1 MLVEL
6 AYHGGNLR
14 TRDELAAK
22 LEQAAVVHDRA
33 SDGFAERKRYDLAA
47 GERERAAVLRR
58 RAKALRVL
66 EAHRQAL
73 TKRAEQPP
81 EKSLDESTQ
90 SARNSANPHKSDSAS
105 EIAV

>member
-1 MLVEL
+1 
-6 AYHGGNLR
+6 
-14 TRDELAAK
+14 
-22 LEQAAVVHDRA
+22 
-33 SDGFAERKRYDLAA
+33 
-47 GERERAAVLRR
+47 
-58 RAKALRVL
+58 VL